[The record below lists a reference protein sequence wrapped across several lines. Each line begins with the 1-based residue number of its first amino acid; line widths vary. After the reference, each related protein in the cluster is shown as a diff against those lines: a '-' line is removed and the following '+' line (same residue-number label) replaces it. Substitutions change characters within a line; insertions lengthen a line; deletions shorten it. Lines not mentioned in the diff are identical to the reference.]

1 MKKAT
6 LFVFLLVT
14 FNVAFTTTAS
24 TIKPPLKA
32 SQIFFPV
39 GKSGQMISLEEFSV
53 IKLKDY
59 EALTGKKM
67 KMMDKIGF
75 RIAQKQMR
83 NSINYDGTFNKKKV
97 EKYFNRMSDG
107 TTGFHAGG
115 FFLGLIVGLI
125 GVIIAYLIKDD
136 KKKNRVKW
144 AWIGWGVWVV
154 IAVILAATTTW
165 TAY

>member
-6 LFVFLLVT
+6 IFVFLLVT

-59 EALTGKKM
+59 EVLTGKKM

-107 TTGFHAGG
+107 TTGFHA
-115 FFLGLIVGLI
+115 
-125 GVIIAYLIKDD
+125 
-136 KKKNRVKW
+136 
-144 AWIGWGVWVV
+144 
-154 IAVILAATTTW
+154 
-165 TAY
+165 